1 MKMKPTL
8 ILTISMIMLLMT
20 ACGKKH
26 DNTVKI
32 AQQYGLAYAPI
43 QIMKEKGF
51 LEEALPN
58 NKIEWVKLS
67 NTAAIREA
75 VLADNLDVGF
85 MGIPPFLIALD
96 NGMEWK
102 MMTGLSSCPI
112 GLVTYDDNIKTL
124 KDFTPKD
131 KIALPQPGSIQH
143 ILLAMACERELGKA
157 DALDNQL
164 VSMKHPDG
172 FQALTAKQDIKAHF
186 TSPPYLFEELANED
200 NHMVITGEEA
210 MGSEF
215 TFIAGACTED
225 FYTNNKKEYSALIEA
240 INKSIEFM
248 INNEDETLDILSN
261 LYEMDKE
268 KLKGYLNYEGMKY
281 ATDIQGVDKFVDFM
295 VRNNYLNKSYK
306 SEEVIWE

>member
-1 MKMKPTL
+1 MKSKF
-8 ILTISMIMLLMT
+8 ILAIIIIMLLMT

-96 NGMEWK
+96 NGMKWK

-112 GLVTYDDNIKTL
+112 GLVTYDPNIKSL
-124 KDFTPKD
+124 KDFAPTD

-143 ILLAMACERELGKA
+143 ILLAMACEKELDKA

-172 FQALTAKQDIKAHF
+172 FSALFAKQDIKAHF
-186 TSPPYLFEELANED
+186 TSPPYLFEELADED
-200 NHMVITGEEA
+200 NHMVVSGEEA
-210 MGSEF
+210 MGTEF

-225 FYTNNKKEYSALIEA
+225 FYKNNQEEYNAIKEAVKKTIEYMENNKE
-240 INKSIEFM
+240 
-248 INNEDETLDILSN
+248 ETLDILSD
-261 LYEMDKE
+261 LYQMDKE
-268 KLKGYLNYEGMKY
+268 KVESYINYEGMEY
-281 ATDIQGVDKFVDFM
+281 YTDIKGVDEFIDFM
-295 VRNNYLNKSYK
+295 VRNNYLEKSYK
-306 SEEVIWE
+306 SEEVIWQ

>member
-1 MKMKPTL
+1 MKSKIL
-8 ILTISMIMLLMT
+8 IVILLMFVLVG
-20 ACGKKH
+20 CGKKD

-51 LEEALPN
+51 LEEELPD
-58 NKIEWVKLS
+58 KQIEWVKLA
-67 NTAAIREA
+67 NTVAIREA
-75 VLADNLDVGF
+75 VLADDLDVGF

-102 MMTGLSSCPI
+102 MMTGLSSCPL
-112 GLVTYDDNIKTL
+112 GLVTYDNNIQSL
-124 KDFTPKD
+124 SDFTKQD

-157 DALDNQL
+157 DALDNLL

-172 FQALTAKQDIKAHF
+172 FQALMGRQHIKAHF
-186 TSPPYLFEELANED
+186 TSPPYVFEELANKN
-200 NHMVITGEEA
+200 NHMIISGEEA

-215 TFIAGACTED
+215 TFIIGACTKN
-225 FYTNNKKEYSALIEA
+225 FYTNNKDEYEALKRA
-240 INKSIEFM
+240 VDKSIEFI
-248 INNEDETLDILSN
+248 INNEEETIDILTK
-261 LYEMDKE
+261 LYKLDKD

-281 ATDIQGVDKFVDFM
+281 ETDISGVNQFVDFM
-295 VRNNYLNKSYK
+295 VRNDYLRRTY
-306 SEEVIWE
+306 ELDEVIWE

>member
-1 MKMKPTL
+1 MKGKMIFVVL
-8 ILTISMIMLLMT
+8 IMIVLVG
-20 ACGKKH
+20 CGKKD

-51 LEEALPN
+51 LEEELPDK
-58 NKIEWVKLS
+58 KIEWVKLA

-96 NGMEWK
+96 NGMDWK
-102 MMTGLSSCPI
+102 MMTGLSSSPL
-112 GLVTYDDNIKTL
+112 GLVTYDNAINSL
-124 KDFTPKD
+124 SDFAKQD

-172 FQALTAKQDIKAHF
+172 FQALTSKQDIKAHF
-186 TSPPYLFEELANED
+186 TSPPYVFEELANKD
-200 NHMVITGEEA
+200 NHMVISGEEA

-215 TFIAGACTED
+215 TFIVGACTKE
-225 FYTNNKKEYSALIEA
+225 FYNNNKDEYEALKKA
-240 INKSIEFM
+240 IDKSIEFM
-248 INNEDETLDILSN
+248 MNNEEETLDILST
-261 LYEMDKE
+261 LYKMDKD

-281 ATDIQGVDKFVDFM
+281 ARDILGVNQFVDFM
-295 VRNNYLNKSYK
+295 VRNEYLKKSYK
-306 SEEVIWE
+306 LDEVIWE